1 MLAEVLD
8 QEAISYELRVKIVG
22 SEPTESEVRAWI
34 DRNLAGDLA
43 TEEEL
48 PLRRDEDGAWL
59 GEFDLSDNCDPGFAY
74 RIGVVAESGAVWS
87 LSIGQR
93 GNAESILLED
103 SDVLT
108 ERKHWLL
115 GTC

>member
-8 QEAISYELRVKIVG
+8 QEAVSYELRVKIV
-22 SEPTESEVRAWI
+22 SAEPTEAQVRAWI
-34 DRNLAGDLA
+34 DRHLEGDLA
-43 TEEEL
+43 TEVEL
-48 PLRRDEDGAWL
+48 DLRRDEDGAWL
-59 GEFDLSDNCDPGFAY
+59 GEFDLSDTSDAGFAY
-74 RIGVVAESGAVWS
+74 RVGVVAESGAVWS

-93 GNAESILLED
+93 GNEECKLLED

>member
-1 MLAEVLD
+1 MEVLNR
-8 QEAISYELRVKIVG
+8 EAVSYELRVEIVS

-34 DRNLAGDLA
+34 DRHMHGDLE
-43 TEEEL
+43 TEVEL
-48 PLRRDEDGAWL
+48 KLRRDEDGAWL
-59 GEFDLSDNCDPGFAY
+59 GEFDLSDTSDAGFAY
-74 RIGVVAESGAVWS
+74 RVGVVAESGAVWS

-93 GNAESILLED
+93 GNEEFKLLED

>member
-1 MLAEVLD
+1 MEVLNR
-8 QEAISYELRVKIVG
+8 EAVSYELRVEIVS

-34 DRNLAGDLA
+34 DRHMHGDLA
-43 TEEEL
+43 TEVEL
-48 PLRRDEDGAWL
+48 KLRRDEDGAWL
-59 GEFDLSDNCDPGFAY
+59 GEFDLSDTSDAGFAY
-74 RIGVVAESGAVWS
+74 RVGVVAESGAVWS

-93 GNAESILLED
+93 GNEEFKLLED